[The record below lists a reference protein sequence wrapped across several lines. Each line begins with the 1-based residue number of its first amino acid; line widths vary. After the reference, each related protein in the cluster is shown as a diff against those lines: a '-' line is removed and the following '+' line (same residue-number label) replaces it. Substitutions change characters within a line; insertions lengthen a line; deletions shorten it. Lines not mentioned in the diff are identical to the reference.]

1 MTCAR
6 FLRRVAFLALL
17 GAPSIAAA
25 QRGDAGAGTGRFLTV
40 GLFIASI
47 EEGAR
52 VFTPVRLLPFDHP
65 EAYGHEFPTV
75 EQFHGGEER
84 ILITLGRSAG
94 LLLQATLLRYPSP
107 PDSTWPY
114 RPFEP
119 PPVQTFTAL
128 SPLRRPAD
136 TAPIPGLR
144 AVAFLDGFPLAFIID
159 TRGLSLAARHMQ
171 RATTSGLDITRQQLL
186 TGLAAAAAT
195 GPASGPW
202 LLVYSGP

>member
-6 FLRRVAFLALL
+6 FLRSVAFLASLVT
-17 GAPSIAAA
+17 PRIAAA
-25 QRGDAGAGTGRFLTV
+25 QRGDAGVGSGRFLTV

-65 EAYGHEFPTV
+65 EAHGHEFPTV
-75 EQFHGGEER
+75 EQFHRGEER
-84 ILITLGRSAG
+84 ILIALGRSAG
-94 LLLQATLLRYPSP
+94 LLLEATLLRYPSP

-114 RPFEP
+114 HPYEP
-119 PPVQTFTAL
+119 PPVPVFTSL
-128 SPLRRPAD
+128 SPVRRAAEA
-136 TAPIPGLR
+136 APIPGLR

-186 TGLAAAAAT
+186 MGLAAAAEA

-202 LLVYSGP
+202 VLVYGGP